1 MSEDLGKLLLRLGL
15 GGLLLFHG
23 VFKLLNGLGPI
34 KVMLGN
40 HNISDAVAY
49 GVYLGELVGPIL
61 IVVGLFSRIGGL
73 LIAFDM
79 VITVLLARTADVLIL
94 SPITGGYALESEV
107 LYLVAALSIVL
118 LGAGRIS
125 LGGGRLN

>member
-23 VFKLLNGLGPI
+23 VYKLLNGLGPI
-34 KVMLGN
+34 KVMLAG

-49 GVYLGELVGPIL
+49 GVYLGELVAPIL
-61 IVVGLFSRIGGL
+61 IIVGLFSRIGGL
-73 LIAFDM
+73 LVALDM
-79 VITVLLARTADVLIL
+79 IVVVLLARTADVLVL
-94 SPITGGYALESEV
+94 SPATGGYALESEV
-107 LYLVAALSIVL
+107 FYLVAALSVAL
-118 LGAGRIS
+118 LGAGRFS